1 MDQFQVVRELGTGSF
16 GVALLVQRIE
26 DDASCVV
33 KKIKMRELSK
43 RDAMVAQREVAV
55 MQRVQHPHIIGYLDS
70 FVCNEFMHI
79 IMEYAD
85 GGTLQDKIK
94 ASRSSG
100 AISEPLVARYFSQ
113 TVLAVHNLH
122 QHRILH
128 RDLKSANVFLTA
140 AGDVKVRLLSKVAV
154 VGARYLRKEI
164 PTV

>member
-113 TVLAVHNLH
+113 TVLAVHHLH